1 MRVALDISILQAPR
15 TGIGEYALQLG
26 RALQQQAELELA
38 LFDGLGWRTDFPAN
52 PRPGYGRL
60 SRLARAALPGAYRIR
75 RRIMQRR
82 FDQGTR
88 RLQPQVYH
96 QPTLWPLRFDG
107 PTVMTLH
114 DLTHVHYPETQPA
127 DRLREIERRLPAA
140 LDNASRVLVD
150 SRFIA
155 EEVARHYGVAE
166 HKLQIAPLGY
176 ASRFHPRSELQLQAR
191 LTAHQLSM
199 RSYYL
204 CLGTL
209 EPRKNLNTA
218 ISAYLGL
225 PDDIRQRL
233 PLVII
238 GGHGWGHGWGQEQ
251 LQCIPQQARSSGQI
265 RLLGYQDD
273 MTTAELL
280 AGAHALLFPSHYEGF
295 GLPVL
300 EAMASGTP
308 VIASNRG
315 AIPEVAGNAASL
327 IDPQDVD
334 SWRERM
340 CELLEDNLLHS
351 TLVEQGM
358 QRARQFS
365 WERCAQ
371 ITLDTY
377 KAVGNY

>member
-1 MRVALDISILQAPR
+1 MRVALDVSILQAPR

-26 RALQQQAELELA
+26 RALQQRPDLELA

-60 SRLARAALPGAYRIR
+60 SRLVRAALPGAYRIR
-75 RRIMQRR
+75 RQIMQRR
-82 FDQGTR
+82 FNQGTR
-88 RLQPQVYH
+88 RLQPQIYH
-96 QPTLWPLRFDG
+96 QPSLWPLQFDG

-127 DRLREIERRLPAA
+127 DRLREISRQLPAA
-140 LDNASRVLVD
+140 LDSAARVLVD

-155 EEVARHYGVAE
+155 EEVIRHYGVAE
-166 HKLQIAPLGY
+166 DKLQVAPLGY
-176 ASRFHPRSELQLQAR
+176 ASRFHPRNEHQLQAQLATHR
-191 LTAHQLSM
+191 LDM

-225 PDDIRQRL
+225 PADLRQRL

-238 GGHGWGHGWGQEQ
+238 GGQGWGQEQ
-251 LQCIPQQARSSGQI
+251 LQRIPPQARSSGQI

-273 MTTAELL
+273 TTTAELL
-280 AGAHALLFPSHYEGF
+280 AGAHALLFPSRYEGF

-308 VIASNRG
+308 VIASNQG
-315 AIPEVAGNAASL
+315 AIPEVVGNAASL
-327 IDPQDVD
+327 SDPQDVD
-334 SWRERM
+334 GWRERM
-340 CELLEDNLLHS
+340 RELLEDNLLHA
-351 TLVEQGM
+351 TLVEQGIR
-358 QRARQFS
+358 RARQFS

-377 KAVGNY
+377 KAVGNC